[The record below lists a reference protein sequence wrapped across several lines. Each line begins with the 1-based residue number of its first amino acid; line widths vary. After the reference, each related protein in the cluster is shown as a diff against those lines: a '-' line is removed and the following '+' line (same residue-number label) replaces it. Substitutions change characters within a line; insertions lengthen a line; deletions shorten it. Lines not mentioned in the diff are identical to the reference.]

1 MSQNNLQQFFDN
13 SVAQVHKEYEKAIN
27 SLEQRMAELLL
38 EYSKLAIQKE
48 QLITTKPNIIAGI
61 EAEMEKQ
68 SLYSSYS
75 SSSSTS
81 SSLSSSSSSSR
92 TSLSSSLSSSSSSSS
107 SCSSCSTCSSR
118 SSRSSSSGKHDYG
131 TQTYKDKVKEWL
143 ETVIDINAPEVTC
156 YTQNLKKEFEKAN
169 PKYQRAKTANSFSVA
184 VLKSGIVKAATK
196 GKHGARVNIRLRE
209 DDREKYMKIP
219 AKNKR

>member
-1 MSQNNLQQFFDN
+1 MIEIFTHILFPGKKRNMSQNNLQQFFDN

-75 SSSSTS
+75 SSA
-81 SSLSSSSSSSR
+81 SSLSSFSSFSSSSSR
-92 TSLSSSLSSSSSSSS
+92 S

-118 SSRSSSSGKHDYG
+118 SSSSGKRDY
-131 TQTYKDKVKEWL
+131 TIQTYYRKVKEWL

-169 PKYQRAKTANSFSVA
+169 PKYQRAKTDNSFSLA
-184 VLKSGIVKAATK
+184 VMASEIVSAATK
-196 GKHGARVNIRLRE
+196 GKKGARVNIRLRE
-209 DDREKYMKIP
+209 DVRESIG
-219 AKNKR
+219 A